1 MSECDL
7 DAHIEDIR
15 AIYRRKCG
23 LMLGCLERELPKSVE
38 FTRPEG
44 GLFVWCTL
52 PEGYDMSVF
61 VKKALEK
68 KVAVV
73 PGTAFLC
80 DPEGSTRSF
89 RLNYSTPSDDDIR
102 EGCARLGAAAREM
115 GIR

>member
-1 MSECDL
+1 
-7 DAHIEDIR
+7 
-15 AIYRRKCG
+15 
-23 LMLGCLERELPKSVE
+23 MLY
-38 FTRPEG
+38 TQ
-44 GLFVWCTL
+44 
-52 PEGYDMSVF
+52 
-61 VKKALEK
+61 